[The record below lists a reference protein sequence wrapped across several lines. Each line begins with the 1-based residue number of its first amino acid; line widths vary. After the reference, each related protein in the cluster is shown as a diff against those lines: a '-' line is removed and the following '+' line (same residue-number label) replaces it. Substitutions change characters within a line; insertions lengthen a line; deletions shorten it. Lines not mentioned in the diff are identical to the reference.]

1 MLAATRRSSSVP
13 FQSSHA
19 TVSFERFGK
28 FQLQSPINQ
37 PSMVGYSGIQVD
49 SFAAHGYKKTE
60 YIV

>member
-19 TVSFERFGK
+19 TVYFERFGK

-49 SFAAHGYKKTE
+49 SFAAHG
-60 YIV
+60 